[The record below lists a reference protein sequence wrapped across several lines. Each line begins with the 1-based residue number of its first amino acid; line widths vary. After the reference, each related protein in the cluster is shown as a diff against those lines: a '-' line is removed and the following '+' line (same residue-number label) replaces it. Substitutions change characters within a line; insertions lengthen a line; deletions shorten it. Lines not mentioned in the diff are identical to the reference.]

1 MRRMLCQWHSITQ
14 SMHSI
19 FISIDQIFSHKI
31 FFQQES
37 NSSAICKSYYI
48 NHESY
53 SDFCIHAE
61 DKTQKDDFFIE
72 LNFPTNFYNLI
83 SSDLEIRRLFCDKV
97 MWPWVSSYIAQLYV
111 IHFILQMIVLELIKN
126 IFCFNMT
133 RYGLS
138 IYIYN
143 MVK

>member
-1 MRRMLCQWHSITQ
+1 
-14 SMHSI
+14 MHSI

-61 DKTQKDDFFIE
+61 DKTQKDDFFLE

-97 MWPWVSSYIAQLYV
+97 YV
-111 IHFILQMIVLELIKN
+111 
-126 IFCFNMT
+126 T
-133 RYGLS
+133 LS
-138 IYIYN
+138 
-143 MVK
+143 